1 MNKKR
6 IIAGIAA
13 VIVIAVLGAAIAFAY
28 TRGQEEE
35 NLGENQRYVYAYITG
50 IEGNE
55 VTYTELDE
63 SVVTAYLEQQ
73 EASDEND
80 DAGEEEKTAEEDRT
94 AGDNLVANENS
105 DAGAGEASQSSGM
118 PHGDFSGG
126 EMSSG
131 MPGGDF
137 SDGERPSGML
147 SGDGMPEDGERPS
160 GMPGGDFSDGEMPSG
175 MPGGDTSG
183 NTVENSTE
191 MPEEMEMPSGMPGG
205 DTSGESGR
213 GTMGGSEV
221 VTTLIPV
228 GVTVH
233 TASDAETTFQRLVSG
248 DMVKILME
256 TNAEGEEVI
265 IEIWML

>member
-1 MNKKR
+1 M
-6 IIAGIAA
+6 
-13 VIVIAVLGAAIAFAY
+13 
-28 TRGQEEE
+28 
-35 NLGENQRYVYAYITG
+35 
-50 IEGNE
+50 
-55 VTYTELDE
+55 TYTELDE

-80 DAGEEEKTAEEDRT
+80 DADEEEKTAGEDRT
-94 AGDNLVANENS
+94 AGDNRAADGDS
-105 DAGAGEASQSSGM
+105 DAEAGEITQNGGM
-118 PHGDFSGG
+118 PSGDFSG
-126 EMSSG
+126 
-131 MPGGDF
+131 
-137 SDGERPSGML
+137 
-147 SGDGMPEDGERPS
+147 
-160 GMPGGDFSDGEMPSG
+160 GEMPSG